1 MHNTLN
7 FMTKKGT
14 IIFIVVILSIL
25 ILFLISP
32 YYLIRNDIPLNNET
46 LSSIGSYISGGVSIL
61 NLFVFVY
68 LTILV
73 ARYEDAKSKNEVQA
87 QKKIVQSQFRQTELN
102 KFVIEIEK
110 PFDTSLP
117 SNLEQSILRFTAGHL
132 AVNNFL
138 NQNQYLFPILKDPEF
153 FKFGKELAVHYAEMV
168 GLLERNQQ
176 KIDQVK
182 VESLFMTIVDKRHE
196 FVHVLQAFMIEDLER

>member
-1 MHNTLN
+1 
-7 FMTKKGT
+7 MTKKGT
-14 IIFIVVILSIL
+14 IVFIVIILLIL
-25 ILFLISP
+25 ILVLITP
-32 YYLIRNDIPLNNET
+32 YYLIRNDVLLNNDT
-46 LSSIGSYISGGVSIL
+46 LSSLGSYISGGVSIL

-102 KFVIEIEK
+102 KFVIEIER

-117 SNLEQSILRFTAGHL
+117 SNLEQSILRFTKGHL

-153 FKFGKELAVHYAEMV
+153 FELGKEIAVHYAEMV
-168 GLLERNQQ
+168 GLLERKQ
-176 KIDQVK
+176 KEIDQEK
-182 VESLFMTIVDKRHE
+182 VENLFLTIVDKRHK

>member
-1 MHNTLN
+1 
-7 FMTKKGT
+7 MTKKGT
-14 IIFIVVILSIL
+14 IIFIIAILSIL
-25 ILFLISP
+25 ILVLISP
-32 YYLIRNDIPLNNET
+32 YYLIRNDIPLDNDT
-46 LSSIGSYISGGVSIL
+46 LSSLGSYVSGGVSIL

-73 ARYEDAKSKNEVQA
+73 ARYEEVKSKNEVQA

-117 SNLEQSILRFTAGHL
+117 SNIEQSILRFTKGHL
-132 AVNNFL
+132 AINNFL
-138 NQNQYLFPILKDPEF
+138 NQNQYLFPILKEPDF
-153 FKFGKELAVHYAEMV
+153 FELGKELAVHYSEMV
-168 GLLERNQQ
+168 GLLERNQ
-176 KIDQVK
+176 KEIDKEK
-182 VESLFMTIVDKRHE
+182 VENLFLKIVDKRHK